1 MIPSSGALDKATLL
15 NQGGL
20 LDRADAN
27 AVDKGHY
34 LDLQSMASLQA
45 MSHSDDPKVKS
56 AALHEVGAQF
66 ESMLVKQML
75 DTMRKTTESMFKDSL
90 FNPESVR
97 FYQSMLDDQMSLEI
111 SGENGIGLAKQF
123 VANLSARYGLEDY
136 HSGVSGGG
144 TSENG
149 ALDNGELDNG
159 ELDNGSSTAVSGFNP
174 EQDFQQLVRR
184 INVQASAFSLPIAS
198 DVLFDTDGEIV
209 GESSEFSQITANQEN
224 NSAAKQTD
232 NHSDAYHEFFAGKA
246 PQNAEE
252 FVTALQPYANKVG
265 EELGVDPAQVLAQVV
280 LETGWGN
287 KIIRDEQGNNSFNL
301 FGIKADQRW
310 QGDDVTIKTTEY
322 FSSNPI
328 QVEAK
333 FRSYQS
339 YAESFDDF
347 VQFVKTNERYQT
359 ALESAPNEFY
369 SHLHQAGYATDP
381 QYVNKIHQL
390 ASRIGEEFLGGSGA
404 EAKSAASE
412 NSPADNVNQRTSL
425 TQSVTQATL
434 DLADKLLINAA
445 QSVQL
450 SQSSY

>member
-20 LDRADAN
+20 LGRTDAN

-34 LDLQSMASLQA
+34 FDLQSMTSLKA

-75 DTMRKTTESMFKDSL
+75 DTMRKTNESMFKDSL

-111 SGENGIGLAKQF
+111 SGENGIGLTKQF

-136 HSGVSGGG
+136 HSGVAGSGAPD
-144 TSENG
+144 SSVS
-149 ALDNGELDNG
+149 DS
-159 ELDNGSSTAVSGFNP
+159 GSQVVSGVNP

-184 INVQASAFSLPIAS
+184 INVQAAAFSSPIAS
-198 DVLFDTDGEIV
+198 DGIADTDGDTVADTKDITQLS
-209 GESSEFSQITANQEN
+209 ESETN
-224 NSAAKQTD
+224 NSAAKQD
-232 NHSDAYHEFFAGKA
+232 DIASDSYREFFAGKA
-246 PQNAEE
+246 PQSAEE
-252 FVTALQPYANKVG
+252 FVAALQPYANKVG

-310 QGDDVTIKTTEY
+310 QGNDVAVKTTEY

-347 VQFVKTNERYQT
+347 VQFVKTNERYQA

-390 ASRIGEEFLGGSGA
+390 ANHIGQRFLADSND
-404 EAKSAASE
+404 ESSLAASE
-412 NSPADNVNQRTSL
+412 EAPAARDDRPADSVNQRTNL
-425 TQSVTQATL
+425 AQSVTQATL
-434 DLADKLLINAA
+434 DVADKLLINAA
-445 QSVQL
+445 HSVQL